1 VLVWLSVWSEV
12 QTCTWPSWCYC
23 HSLSL
28 ASVKSRLVLP
38 FWYRLTWVVLEKG
51 PLNGCVCVNG
61 TRQIISTEQ
70 VIHLSDIHLGRSDCT
85 CLIVIYTLNAYQR
98 NYFPNSVLSANNNS
112 YRRYITPFTTVLCC
126 QYPLWHITEV
136 LQYYYHLYSNSHFL
150 SESGLNGS
158 QISGKH
164 NEIPWSWKLMATS
177 KEEKL

>member
-1 VLVWLSVWSEV
+1 MLVWLSVWSEV

-51 PLNGCVCVNG
+51 PINGCVCVNG

-98 NYFPNSVLSANNNS
+98 YYFPNSVLSANNNS
-112 YRRYITPFTTVLCC
+112 HRRDITPFCNSSLLPVPFMTHYWNTTVLLP
-126 QYPLWHITEV
+126 PL
-136 LQYYYHLYSNSHFL
+136 L
-150 SESGLNGS
+150 
-158 QISGKH
+158 
-164 NEIPWSWKLMATS
+164 
-177 KEEKL
+177 